1 MDPPGNGPANQTIY
15 QWIYLEPFG
24 VFFASRSSGARP
36 DFSREERLVVSCL
49 SCGMEGQE
57 KSRILVDRSIWLIE
71 LFHEYI
77 NLYSCSINFLER
89 SSPGSRTGPQRPPFS
104 PVPPSV
110 TWTSMAFRTR
120 QEMEYPCSWRID
132 HPCMEYMSTCLHAS
146 FFNYLNVSESS
157 IHGVSHDFNKCHRN
171 KRTRSMPL
179 GALPGTAALGHG
191 SLRWPQRV
199 LVTCAFVGWSKKYQ
213 D

>member
-120 QEMEYPCSWRID
+120 QEMEYPCSWR
-132 HPCMEYMSTCLHAS
+132 
-146 FFNYLNVSESS
+146 
-157 IHGVSHDFNKCHRN
+157 
-171 KRTRSMPL
+171 SMPL